1 MFKSIV
7 WATDGSAAADRALP
21 YVQSLAS
28 NGGEVVVLHCD
39 ELLVGRGGGQHMIP
53 DEDDV
58 RAKIESQA
66 KELNDAGI
74 TATSRIVTSVTAG
87 SAHAIAD
94 SAKDLGA
101 DVIVVG
107 TRGHN
112 PFVGLLLG
120 GLTLRLLHIAPC
132 PVLAV
137 PAGVGDDA
145 APAEA
150 AQAEATR

>member
-21 YVQSLAS
+21 YVRSLAS
-28 NGGEVVVLHCD
+28 DGGEVVVLHCD
-39 ELLVGRGGGQHMIP
+39 ELLVGRGGGQHTIP
-53 DEDDV
+53 DEEDV
-58 RAKIESQA
+58 RTKIEGQA
-66 KELNDAGI
+66 TELNDAGI
-74 TATSRIVTSVTAG
+74 KATARIVTTATAG
-87 SAHAIAD
+87 AAHAIAD
-94 SAKDLGA
+94 SATELGA

-137 PAGVGDDA
+137 PAGAVDDA

-150 AQAEATR
+150 AQAEVAS